1 MDAYNA
7 FSRIQEVFEAESLTD
22 QHAWDAKPENALE
35 LDHASFAWDAP
46 PPKSEGRN
54 GKGAKDLKKDK
65 SGKEPEICPLVTVSL
80 TSGSVPGSPRV
91 SITHE
96 LEQTDKVFKIQKTD
110 LRIPR
115 GRVVSIV
122 GPVGS
127 GKSSFLQALI
137 GEMRKET
144 GLVRF
149 GGSVSYC
156 PQNGWIQVFVLPCC
170 AVSSPLLNGLQ
181 NATIRENICFGKSF
195 DSEKYFQATS
205 ASCLGADLKLFP
217 NGDLTEVGERGITL
231 SDCQKQRISI
241 CRAVYC
247 GAEVQ
252 IFDVRVLV
260 VHVLRA
266 TDMES
271 LGSPFHTG
279 SPCRKDRVSAG
290 FCE

>member
-1 MDAYNA
+1 VDAYNA

-22 QHAWDAKPENALE
+22 EHVWGAKIENALE
-35 LDHASFAWDAP
+35 LDDASFRWDAS
-46 PPKSEGRN
+46 PPKPEGRN
-54 GKGAKDLKKDK
+54 GEGAKDLKKEK

-80 TSGSVPGSPRV
+80 ASSSVPGSPRV
-91 SITHE
+91 SISHE
-96 LEQTDKVFKIQKTD
+96 PEQTEKVFKIQKTN

-115 GRVVSIV
+115 GWVVAIV

-127 GKSSFLQALI
+127 GKFSFLQALI

-144 GLVRF
+144 GSVRF

-156 PQNGWIQVFVLPCC
+156 PRNGWIQVFVFPCC
-170 AVSSPLLNGLQ
+170 AVSSPLLNGSQ
-181 NATIRENICFGKSF
+181 NATIRENVCFGKSF

-205 ASCLGADLKLFP
+205 ASCLDADLKLFP
-217 NGDLTEVGERGITL
+217 NGDLTEVGERGIAL

-241 CRAVYC
+241 CRAIYC

-252 IFDVRVLV
+252 LFDVRILV
-260 VHVLRA
+260 AHALRA
-266 TDMES
+266 TNKES

-279 SPCRKDRVSAG
+279 SPCHKDRVSAG
-290 FCE
+290 FRE